1 MVRAQPST
9 DTDAAREEILQAA
22 AELFM
27 DLGYP
32 MTSIDA
38 IAERLGA
45 TKGRIY
51 YYFKSK
57 AAIFF
62 DIQRVAMARLMAD
75 IMPIASSPLPVDEKL
90 RRMAT
95 VHLENLL
102 NDLAIQK
109 VSVQGLER
117 YQFQS
122 SGYKYVKELR
132 ELNAL
137 RDGYEQIFAEVIDQ
151 GTREGGFRDMPPRL
165 LTKPFFGTLNWVT
178 VWYRPR
184 KIQDAD
190 NNRMIV
196 ETLVS
201 FVMQGIQKESDDDPT
216 SG

>member
-1 MVRAQPST
+1 MARAQPST
-9 DTDAAREEILQAA
+9 ETDAAREEILQAA
-22 AELFM
+22 AEMFM
-27 DLGYP
+27 DLGYGL
-32 MTSIDA
+32 TSIDA
-38 IAERLGA
+38 IADRLGA

-62 DIQRVAMARLMAD
+62 DIQRVAMSRLMAD
-75 IMPIASSPLPVDEKL
+75 ITPIAASRLPVDEKL

-95 VHLENLL
+95 AHLENLL
-102 NDLAIQK
+102 NDLPIQK

-122 SGYKYVKELR
+122 TGYKYVKELR
-132 ELNAL
+132 ELNGL
-137 RDGYEQIFAEVIDQ
+137 RDSYEQIFAEVIDQ
-151 GTREGGFRDMPPRL
+151 GTREGLFRDMPPRL

-190 NNRMIV
+190 SNRMIV

-201 FVMQGIQKESDDDPT
+201 FVMQGIRKEDEHDERRS
-216 SG
+216 